1 MGKRFWEDG
10 LGHRPGDVRDADSGT
25 GRRRSRSGAGDHGP
39 GGGRYGDRGQTS
51 IEYLG
56 IIAVVVAII
65 LVLTTTDFGTM
76 IATAI
81 TNQISQITG

>member
-1 MGKRFWEDG
+1 MRGARDHG
-10 LGHRPGDVRDADSGT
+10 RVGDRDA
-25 GRRRSRSGAGDHGP
+25 
-39 GGGRYGDRGQTS
+39 DRGQTS

>member
-1 MGKRFWEDG
+1 MRGN
-10 LGHRPGDVRDADSGT
+10 
-25 GRRRSRSGAGDHGP
+25 RRWQ
-39 GGGRYGDRGQTS
+39 DRGQTS

-81 TNQISQITG
+81 TNQISKITG

>member
-1 MGKRFWEDG
+1 MRKRFRARRASRE
-10 LGHRPGDVRDADSGT
+10 LRAD
-25 GRRRSRSGAGDHGP
+25 
-39 GGGRYGDRGQTS
+39 DRGQTS
-51 IEYLG
+51 VEYLG

-81 TNQISQITG
+81 TNQIQRITG

>member
-10 LGHRPGDVRDADSGT
+10 LGHRPGDVRDAGRDT
-25 GRRRSRSGAGDHGP
+25 GRRTGRSGAGGHGP
-39 GGGRYGDRGQTS
+39 SGDRYGDRGQTS

>member
-10 LGHRPGDVRDADSGT
+10 LGHRPGDVRDAGRKSGRGT
-25 GRRRSRSGAGDHGP
+25 GRSGAADQGAGR
-39 GGGRYGDRGQTS
+39 GRYGDRGQTS

>member
-1 MGKRFWEDG
+1 MRKRF
-10 LGHRPGDVRDADSGT
+10 RARRVSRDLRAD
-25 GRRRSRSGAGDHGP
+25 
-39 GGGRYGDRGQTS
+39 DRGQTS
-51 IEYLG
+51 VEYLG

-81 TNQISQITG
+81 TNQIQRITG

>member
-10 LGHRPGDVRDADSGT
+10 LGHRPGDVRDAGRNTGRGT
-25 GRRRSRSGAGDHGP
+25 GRSGAADQGA
-39 GGGRYGDRGQTS
+39 GGGRHGDRGQTS

>member
-1 MGKRFWEDG
+1 MMRKRLSDR
-10 LGHRPGDVRDADSGT
+10 LPDRLSDD
-25 GRRRSRSGAGDHGP
+25 
-39 GGGRYGDRGQTS
+39 DRGQTS

-81 TNQISQITG
+81 TNQISKITG

>member
-1 MGKRFWEDG
+1 MGKR
-10 LGHRPGDVRDADSGT
+10 LRRD
-25 GRRRSRSGAGDHGP
+25 
-39 GGGRYGDRGQTS
+39 DRGQTS

-81 TNQISQITG
+81 TNQITRITG

>member
-1 MGKRFWEDG
+1 MGKRFWG
-10 LGHRPGDVRDADSGT
+10 VRTIRGARASRGVR
-25 GRRRSRSGAGDHGP
+25 GAAWRS
-39 GGGRYGDRGQTS
+39 DRGQTS

-76 IATAI
+76 IASAI
-81 TNQISQITG
+81 TNKISQITG

>member
-1 MGKRFWEDG
+1 MRLKAIQRLSAEGSDDSAGSDG
-10 LGHRPGDVRDADSGT
+10 VDGSDDWNWTRD
-25 GRRRSRSGAGDHGP
+25 R
-39 GGGRYGDRGQTS
+39 DRGQTS
-51 IEYLG
+51 VEYLG

-81 TNQISQITG
+81 TNQISRITG

>member
-1 MGKRFWEDG
+1 MRIKGIQR
-10 LGHRPGDVRDADSGT
+10 LSAD
-25 GRRRSRSGAGDHGP
+25 
-39 GGGRYGDRGQTS
+39 DRGQTS
-51 IEYLG
+51 VEYLG

-81 TNQISQITG
+81 TNQISRITG

>member
-1 MGKRFWEDG
+1 MRLKAIQRLSADDSSGSDDWNSADWNWT
-10 LGHRPGDVRDADSGT
+10 RD
-25 GRRRSRSGAGDHGP
+25 R
-39 GGGRYGDRGQTS
+39 DRGQTS
-51 IEYLG
+51 VEYLG

-81 TNQISQITG
+81 TNQISRITG

>member
-1 MGKRFWEDG
+1 MPKRLW
-10 LGHRPGDVRDADSGT
+10 A
-25 GRRRSRSGAGDHGP
+25 RSRDRSPVD
-39 GGGRYGDRGQTS
+39 DRGQTS
-51 IEYLG
+51 VEYLG

-81 TNQISQITG
+81 TNKIQQITG